1 MNLLSK
7 IWSWIKSFF
16 VALNKE
22 PENSV
27 LDVGIPADPNG
38 ADDASTDTSSSVV
51 APVDVT
57 PAPDASVPVQDPS
70 QSN

>member
-7 IWSWIKSFF
+7 IWSWIKSVFA
-16 VALNKE
+16 ALNKE

-38 ADDASTDTSSSVV
+38 IDAPSTDEPAVIPD
-51 APVDVT
+51 A
-57 PAPDASVPVQDPS
+57 PAPATPVDPS
-70 QSN
+70 QNQSN

>member
-7 IWSWIKSFF
+7 IWSWIKSVFA
-16 VALNKE
+16 ALNKE

-38 ADDASTDTSSSVV
+38 GDDASTDEPAVQ
-51 APVDVT
+51 PV
-57 PAPDASVPVQDPS
+57 DPS
-70 QSN
+70 QNQSN

>member
-7 IWSWIKSFF
+7 IWSWIKSVFA
-16 VALNKE
+16 ALNKE

-38 ADDASTDTSSSVV
+38 MDAPSTDEPAVQPV
-51 APVDVT
+51 APAT
-57 PAPDASVPVQDPS
+57 PVDPS
-70 QSN
+70 QNQSN

>member
-7 IWSWIKSFF
+7 IWSWIKSVFA
-16 VALNKE
+16 ALNKE

-38 ADDASTDTSSSVV
+38 IAAPSTDESAVQPD
-51 APVDVT
+51 APVD
-57 PAPDASVPVQDPS
+57 PS
-70 QSN
+70 QNQYN